1 MVPTTLRRH
10 PRSVSHHTVCFSA
23 SAVDSVKQQ
32 TFLSRGQ
39 LLQDPDLLDHRAD
52 VRFGVGAALADPHQF
67 RNLPRPYW
75 RGHQEGLRFLCKP
88 LSVGK
93 ELSKF
98 AKVIVFENLDAL
110 TVVLDIPRFLHD
122 QVT

>member
-1 MVPTTLRRH
+1 MVSTTLRRH
-10 PRSVSHHTVCFSA
+10 PRSVPHRTVCLGA

-39 LLQDPDLLDHRAD
+39 LLQDADLLDHCAD
-52 VRFGVGAALADPHQF
+52 VRFGVGSALADPHQF
-67 RNLPRPYW
+67 RDLPRPYW
-75 RGHQEGLRFLCKP
+75 RGHQEGVRFLRKP

-98 AKVIVFENLDAL
+98 TKVFVVENLDAL
-110 TVVLDIPRFLHD
+110 TMVLDIPRLLHD